1 MKNENLCPMDEQVT
15 VDQPVYRAVTEEL
28 LQEHLHCYCQPEPL
42 KTAVQKSHSKEP
54 EL

>member
-15 VDQPVYRAVTEEL
+15 VDQPVYRAVTEKL
-28 LQEHLHCYCQPEPL
+28 LQEHLHCYCQPESP
-42 KTAVQKSHSKEP
+42 KATVHKNHSKGP

>member
-28 LQEHLHCYCQPEPL
+28 LQEHLHRYCQPFT
-42 KTAVQKSHSKEP
+42 KITARGRSYD
-54 EL
+54 L